1 MNSLRVHVVYEY
13 GSDSRPH
20 GCAYIR
26 LMLPL
31 RHPSNAEALTVTAG
45 ENYERADVVMIDRRW
60 RPRVTPAAAEALVSR
75 ARNDGAC
82 VIYSIDDNL
91 LDLQLEGFNQQPL
104 TTEELMVV
112 RYFARE
118 ADGIIVTTELLKE
131 RLSRLNPN
139 IFVVPNAL
147 DENLWGGGRA
157 AAAEV
162 GRQQSSGRKVIGYMG
177 TYTHDAD
184 LMMILQP
191 LRAALRAHAGRVELQ
206 LIGAVADRA
215 VLDAFDGLPV
225 SVLGVGD
232 NGEYPAFARWM
243 ADNVR
248 WDLAIAPLEENAF
261 TRCKSDIKF
270 LDYGAVGVPG
280 IFSRG
285 PVYGGTVKHLETGYL
300 ADNDTQSWAEAFE
313 RMLTDDALR
322 RKIGAAAREYT
333 FSTRTLRQRASEWR
347 DAIFSIAGRKNSGR
361 GVELTGREAA
371 QMRGENVHS
380 EYGTA
385 N

>member
-31 RHPSNAEALTVTAG
+31 KHPSNEGAMTVTSG
-45 ENYERADVVMIDRRW
+45 ENYERADVVMVDRMW
-60 RPRVTPAAAEALVSR
+60 RPRITPAAAEALVGR
-75 ARNDGAC
+75 ARRDGAC
-82 VIYSIDDNL
+82 VVYSIDDNL
-91 LDLQLEGFNQQPL
+91 LDLHLEGFNQRPL
-104 TTEELMVV
+104 TSEELMVV

-147 DENLWGGGRA
+147 DENLWGGDPA
-157 AAAEV
+157 AGGEPPPN
-162 GRQQSSGRKVIGYMG
+162 GRKVIGYMG

-215 VLDAFDGLPV
+215 VLEAFDGLPV
-225 SVLGVGD
+225 SLLSVGE

-243 ADNVR
+243 VRNVR

-285 PVYGGTVKHLETGYL
+285 PVYGGTVRHLETGYL
-300 ADNDTQSWAEAFE
+300 ADNNTQSWGEALE
-313 RMLTDDALR
+313 RMLTDDPLR
-322 RKIGAAAREYT
+322 LKMGTAAREYT

-347 DAIFSIAGRKNSGR
+347 EAIFSIVERKKAAR
-361 GVELTGREAA
+361 GVAAVGCEAA
-371 QMRGENVHS
+371 PMRGEGAQSGYRAEN
-380 EYGTA
+380 
-385 N
+385 